1 MKKFIAI
8 TMASAMTV
16 SALAGCASN
25 GTAGN
30 NDNTK
35 TESTE
40 TAQTT
45 EDTADIQSMSDEI
58 KDMVEP
64 ADAILRCM
72 VENNMEYNPDDSLFF
87 WRALYYF
94 AGAYSQGDT
103 DVEYNDE
110 TGELTVP
117 RHLMRAYA
125 SVISS
130 EYTDLPAIPA
140 EMSANVVY
148 NPDNDSY
155 ILYTGDVG
163 LAESKITSFSDNGD
177 GTYNITVELRSKM
190 DDTIIA
196 SGDFKLVKNEYAY
209 DIIDPPYI
217 YSIASLDYKVG
228 E

>member
-1 MKKFIAI
+1 
-8 TMASAMTV
+8 
-16 SALAGCASN
+16 
-25 GTAGN
+25 
-30 NDNTK
+30 
-35 TESTE
+35 
-40 TAQTT
+40 
-45 EDTADIQSMSDEI
+45 
-58 KDMVEP
+58 
-64 ADAILRCM
+64 
-72 VENNMEYNPDDSLFF
+72 
-87 WRALYYF
+87 
-94 AGAYSQGDT
+94 
-103 DVEYNDE
+103 
-110 TGELTVP
+110 
-117 RHLMRAYA
+117 MRAYA